1 MSAIV
6 TSTPTLIRTGASL
19 DIVETIIEANEWPFD
34 RSMDELIVSVSGS
47 WCDYHLCFSEAMDM
61 GALHVSCAPDL
72 RVPAER
78 YDEMYRL
85 IGRMNERLLFGHF
98 ELVMEEGVPLFRV
111 AQILPEGSGR
121 ACQVAERL
129 IEAALTESERFYPAV
144 QLVLWAGH
152 TPDEALNAV
161 LMEPVGHC

>member
-6 TSTPTLIRTGASL
+6 TSTSTLMRTGASL
-19 DIVETIIEANEWPFD
+19 DVVETIIEANEWPFD
-34 RSMDELIVSVSGS
+34 RSMDELIVSVTGS
-47 WCDYHLCFSEAMDM
+47 WCDYHLCFSEAADM

-72 RVPAER
+72 RVPVER
-78 YDEMYRL
+78 YDDLYRL

-98 ELVMEEGVPLFRV
+98 ELVMDEGVPLYRV